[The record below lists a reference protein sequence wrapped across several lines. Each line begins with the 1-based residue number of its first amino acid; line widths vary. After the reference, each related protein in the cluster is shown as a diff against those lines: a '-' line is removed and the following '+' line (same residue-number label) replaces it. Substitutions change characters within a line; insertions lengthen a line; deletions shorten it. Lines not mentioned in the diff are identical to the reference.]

1 MFGFCITINYYMIQ
15 SNVSVILNIDHA
27 RAFTIS
33 ININI
38 RSGDLMTIA
47 NNSDIFCNFQQTFS
61 IPFSSTIKNNIVD
74 QRYSITSFC
83 CSHSIGQ
90 SRISQTIN
98 LSFSI
103 RSNGYITIGI

>member
-1 MFGFCITINYYMIQ
+1 MFGFCLTINYYMIQ

-47 NNSDIFCNFQQTFS
+47 NNSDIFCNFQQTFG
-61 IPFSSTIKNNIVD
+61 IAFPGTIEIDIFEN
-74 QRYSITSFC
+74 RYSTASRNGIN
-83 CSHSIGQ
+83 SI
-90 SRISQTIN
+90 
-98 LSFSI
+98 L
-103 RSNGYITIGI
+103 